1 MIAREG
7 VPFILLFL
15 VVTAGLFWAAYRFN
29 SVTLIV
35 LCSITAML
43 TVFVTYFFRD
53 PNTIPASLSPYALI
67 SPANGKVIG
76 VERLQSYPQM
86 SGEVI
91 KVSIFLN
98 VFDVHVNRVPVSGVV
113 SSYRYN
119 AGKFLAAFV
128 DKASE
133 ENEQT
138 EIGIKTA
145 DGRVVVVKQIAGL
158 IARRI
163 ICRIKE
169 GDRVTGG
176 ERFGMIRF
184 GSRAE
189 LFFPSD
195 SKVEVNVGDRV
206 VGGETV
212 IGFLAEPVNTNRT
225 SNERSTNAQL

>member
-7 VPFILLFL
+7 IPFILIFL
-15 VVTAGLFWAAYRFN
+15 VVTAALFFAAYRFN

-35 LCSITAML
+35 MCALTAMF
-43 TVFVTYFFRD
+43 TIFVTYFFRD
-53 PNTIPASLSPYALI
+53 PNTIPQSSSPYALI

-76 VERLQSYPQM
+76 VERLQSYKQM

-119 AGKFLAAFV
+119 PGKFKAAFV

-138 EIGIKTA
+138 EIGIRTA
-145 DGRVVVVKQIAGL
+145 DGRVVVMKQIAGL

-169 GDRVTGG
+169 GDAVTGG

-189 LFFPSD
+189 LFFPVD
-195 SKVEVNVGDRV
+195 SKVEVKVGDRV

-212 IGFLAEPVNTNRT
+212 IGYLAEPQKMN
-225 SNERSTNAQL
+225 